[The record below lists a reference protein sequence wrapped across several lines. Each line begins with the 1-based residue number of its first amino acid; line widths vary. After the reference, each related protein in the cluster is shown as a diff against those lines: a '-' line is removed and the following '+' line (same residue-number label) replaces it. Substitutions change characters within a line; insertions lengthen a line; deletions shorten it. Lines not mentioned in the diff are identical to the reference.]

1 MALLVGRIT
10 LYLWV
15 IEGLGVRTTCIKFI
29 QDKVLV
35 LLTHMKIYESIDSI
49 TIRVGESAK
58 ENDELSMTSDPKH
71 WWMHVSGCPGAHVVV
86 CHQGDQLPKE
96 TKRDAAVLAVHHSQ
110 APATKMSCVDVT
122 KVEHVMWMRQAG
134 KVKLTGEVMELT
146 IFMRREKER
155 LERVLKTKRTI

>member
-15 IEGLGVRTTCIKFI
+15 IEGLGCNTTCIKFI